1 MQAGGELVLQG
12 GVDQPLARHPALSFE
27 RRRHD
32 LYPEVGLAALAP
44 AGMAVVMRR
53 LVLDGEA
60 CRRQL
65 SPELVVNRHRDLA
78 HRSPLLPGQ
87 TVEHILVEWPDGE
100 RTHCRRQTARRPI
113 SGSASRQAARRGANI
128 VRPARP
134 TGWTNIAGS
143 ASSTSANTTRSGT

>member
-1 MQAGGELVLQG
+1 M
-12 GVDQPLARHPALSFE
+12 
-27 RRRHD
+27 
-32 LYPEVGLAALAP
+32 GLATLAP
-44 AGMAVVMRR
+44 AGMAVMMRR

-87 TVEHILVEWPDGE
+87 TVEHILAEWPDGE

-113 SGSASRQAARRGANI
+113 SGFASLQAAGCGANT
-128 VRPARP
+128 VRPARA
-134 TGWTNIAGS
+134 TGLTNIAGS
-143 ASSTSANTTRSGT
+143 ASSTSANTTKMGTNSPALTPR

>member
-32 LYPEVGLAALAP
+32 LHPEVGLATLAP
-44 AGMAVVMRR
+44 AGVAVVMRR

-65 SPELVVNRHRDLA
+65 SPELVVNRHPDLP

-87 TVEHILVEWPDGE
+87 TAKHILAEWPAGE
-100 RTHCRRQTARRPI
+100 RTPSRPHTPPRPLTV
-113 SGSASRQAARRGANI
+113 SA
-128 VRPARP
+128 
-134 TGWTNIAGS
+134 
-143 ASSTSANTTRSGT
+143 